1 MKLWQRLNENEFK
14 TVFGSARKYFGHY
27 IVLFVSGEVSHR
39 VGFVSSKKVGN
50 AVKRNRARRLMRE
63 AFLRVELEIS
73 EKKSYIL
80 VARKAINSVKMW
92 DVYEELK
99 NLLEEGGKK

>member
-14 TVFGSARKYFGHY
+14 TVFGSARKHFGRY
-27 IVLFVSGEVSHR
+27 IVLFVSEEVSHR

-63 AFLRVELEIS
+63 AFLRVEPEIS
-73 EKKSYIL
+73 DKKSYIL
-80 VARKAINSVKMW
+80 VARKSINSVKMW

-99 NLLEEGGKK
+99 NLLEKGGTK